1 MTDCDIDKKTETN
14 QVATTTGRSIRD
26 QVDSAGT
33 MTKSP
38 GSKSKTSSVSSGPG
52 TKEGAAA
59 APSSKRCIVNRAST
73 GRAVFLVCLAAMA
86 GAFGYLVHYLLTQG
100 ETVLSTEQFE
110 AIADRALDTALEI
123 ASRQRLG
130 LVTLASVAEQAFPNA
145 STWPFVDFKGF
156 EVVSNN
162 IILTSSGP
170 GGQDLGFLPIVTP
183 EELDDFNS
191 FGASL
196 YPDAPFDRVTGL
208 DETFTRYNETDGTTY
223 WDSPYRIFTPF
234 LFHSRGPIL
243 HLANLRSIQSRGV
256 VMDDMIRCSEERT
269 QQLESGE
276 FNASTAYDCSVVS
289 DISDLSNRNPIE
301 EPAAVVF
308 HPMYPEND
316 ATTMVGFLTSA
327 IKWSDVLVNIFSD
340 GVSGV
345 DCVFETDTQAITYRI
360 YDGQP
365 ILE

>member
-1 MTDCDIDKKTETN
+1 MTNDL
-14 QVATTTGRSIRD
+14 
-26 QVDSAGT
+26 
-33 MTKSP
+33 
-38 GSKSKTSSVSSGPG
+38 GSKSKTTTVSNGHG
-52 TKEGAAA
+52 ATTKGGAV
-59 APSSKRCIVNRAST
+59 APPKRCIVTRAST
-73 GRAVFLVCLAAMA
+73 GRVVFLFSLAAMA

-110 AIADRALDTALEI
+110 AIAERALDTALEI

-130 LVTLASVAEQAFPNA
+130 LVTLASIAEQTFPNA

-183 EELDDFNS
+183 EELDEFNT

-234 LFHSRGPIL
+234 LYHSRGPIL

-256 VMDDMIRCSEERT
+256 IIDDMIRCSEERT
-269 QQLESGE
+269 RQLESPRL
-276 FNASTAYDCSVVS
+276 NASTAYDCSVVS

-301 EPAAVVF
+301 EPAAVVY

-316 ATTMVGFLTSA
+316 PATLVGILTSA
-327 IKWSDVLVNIFSD
+327 IKWSDALVNIFSD

-345 DCVFETDTQAITYRI
+345 DCVFETDTKAFTYRI
-360 YDGQP
+360 HDGQP

>member
-1 MTDCDIDKKTETN
+1 
-14 QVATTTGRSIRD
+14 
-26 QVDSAGT
+26 
-33 MTKSP
+33 MTKDP
-38 GSKSKTSSVSSGPG
+38 GSKSKTSTVSNGH
-52 TKEGAAA
+52 GAAKGGV
-59 APSSKRCIVNRAST
+59 APPKRCIVTRAST
-73 GRAVFLVCLAAMA
+73 GRAVFLFCLAAMG

-100 ETVLSTEQFE
+100 EIVLSTEQFE

-123 ASRQRLG
+123 ASRQRHG
-130 LVTLASVAEQAFPNA
+130 LVTLASIAEQAFPNA

-170 GGQDLGFLPIVTP
+170 GGQYLGFLPIVSP
-183 EELDDFNS
+183 DELDEFNT

-234 LFHSRGPIL
+234 LYHSDGPVL

-256 VMDDMIRCSEERT
+256 VIDDMIRCSEERT
-269 QQLESGE
+269 RQLESAE

-289 DISDLSNRNPIE
+289 DIIDLSSSNPIE
-301 EPAAVVF
+301 EPAAVVY

-316 ATTMVGFLTSA
+316 PTTFVGFLTSA
-327 IKWSDVLVNIFSD
+327 IKWSDALVNIFSD

-345 DCVFETDTQAITYRI
+345 DCVFETDTQAFTYRI
-360 YDGQP
+360 QEGQP